1 MSQKFT
7 ILFDL
12 DGTLV
17 DTAPDL
23 IIAHNHVMKKFGYKS
38 KSAEEIKSLVSK
50 GAETLISKS
59 IWNTAKK
66 EFSQI
71 QDRKKKDTI
80 VKEFINF
87 YAENIYV
94 ESKLIAGAESFLKW
108 CKSNNISSAVCTNKE
123 EHLAINLLK
132 KIGIYKYLEYVAG
145 RNTFDYCKP
154 DPRHLTSIIE
164 ILKGDIKKTIM
175 IGDSEIDSTAAENA
189 SIPFVLLEDGYTN
202 KNISQIKHDHLIKDF
217 NGTEKIIQKY
227 LND

>member
-1 MSQKFT
+1 MTGYSRPEYNFDFDALAQYCSDQSLTEVKLHHSNNAYYGMDWKSNT
-7 ILFDL
+7 IKAVSDEVFS
-12 DGTLV
+12 
-17 DTAPDL
+17 
-23 IIAHNHVMKKFGYKS
+23 N
-38 KSAEEIKSLVSK
+38 SLTS
-50 GAETLISKS
+50 
-59 IWNTAKK
+59 KK

-87 YAENIYV
+87 YAANIYV
-94 ESKLIAGAESFLKW
+94 ESKLIVGAEIFLKW

-175 IGDSEIDSTAAENA
+175 IGDSETDSTAAENA
-189 SIPFVLLEDGYTN
+189 SIPFVLLEGGYTN

-217 NGTEKIIQKY
+217 NGAEKIIQKY